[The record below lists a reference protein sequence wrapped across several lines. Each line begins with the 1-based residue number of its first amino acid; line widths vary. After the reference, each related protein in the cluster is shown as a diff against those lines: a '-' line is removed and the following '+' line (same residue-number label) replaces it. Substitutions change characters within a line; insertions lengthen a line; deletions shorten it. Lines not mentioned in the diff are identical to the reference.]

1 MKKLFARNSLSLT
14 KDTRAA
20 ANSLIISAGQQRQF
34 ASSPQKNPYGSILTK
49 LSVGSNQFSYYK
61 LPALGDK
68 RIGKHP
74 NLISIQLSALS
85 HASHT
90 VTLPF
95 DSVLIHPLC
104 VVYGRLMS
112 VFLKHY

>member
-1 MKKLFARNSLSLT
+1 MKRLFARNSLAHT

-20 ANSLIISAGQQRQF
+20 ANSLVISAGQQRQF

-68 RIGKHP
+68 RIGKVP
-74 NLISIQLSALS
+74 LLSSIKHFLTQ
-85 HASHT
+85 
-90 VTLPF
+90 
-95 DSVLIHPLC
+95 
-104 VVYGRLMS
+104 RLDT
-112 VFLKHY
+112 

>member
-1 MKKLFARNSLSLT
+1 MRAIANEYEELVFGVYFGFLYKRRLILFNRNSRFSIMKRLFARNSLAHT

-20 ANSLIISAGQQRQF
+20 ANSLVISAGQQRQF

-68 RIGKHP
+68 RIGKIP
-74 NLISIQLSALS
+74 LLTSI
-85 HASHT
+85 
-90 VTLPF
+90 
-95 DSVLIHPLC
+95 
-104 VVYGRLMS
+104 
-112 VFLKHY
+112 

>member
-1 MKKLFARNSLSLT
+1 MKRLFARNSLAHT

-74 NLISIQLSALS
+74 NLISIQLTALS

-90 VTLPF
+90 LTLSL
-95 DSVLIHPLC
+95 DSVYMYPLC
-104 VVYGRLMS
+104 AMYGRLMS
-112 VFLKHY
+112 VFLKNY

>member
-1 MKKLFARNSLSLT
+1 MKRLFARNSLAHT
-14 KDTRAA
+14 KDTRVA
-20 ANSLIISAGQQRQF
+20 ANSLVISAGQQRQF

-74 NLISIQLSALS
+74 KINLNPNALHS
-85 HASHT
+85 QALHTKMHFNKASLKCR
-90 VTLPF
+90 VMPF
-95 DSVLIHPLC
+95 LVQ
-104 VVYGRLMS
+104 
-112 VFLKHY
+112 

>member
-1 MKKLFARNSLSLT
+1 MKRLFARNSLAHT

-74 NLISIQLSALS
+74 KIISILITAHSQPS
-85 HASHT
+85 HFET
-90 VTLPF
+90 P
-95 DSVLIHPLC
+95 SVDT
-104 VVYGRLMS
+104 
-112 VFLKHY
+112 FFW